1 MAQQL
6 IVRRDTNAWNF
17 QVWASF
23 ALAAGLC
30 GLGIIN
36 MPSERLDR
44 AFLALGY
51 FFCLSS
57 AFVVSKTVRD
67 NQSERVDTQAWVFQV
82 WAAFVI
88 AMTLTAWGLFRMD
101 IGPWE
106 KGYMLVTWLYL
117 MSSAF
122 TLQKAIRDKHEADL
136 LEHGGSDGGGA
147 SAGGSSSSDT

>member
-1 MAQQL
+1 MAQQI

-23 ALAAGLC
+23 ALAVFLC
-30 GLGIIN
+30 GLGILN

-82 WAAFVI
+82 WAAFAI

-101 IGPWE
+101 IGAWE
-106 KGYMLVTWLYL
+106 KGYMLATWLFL

-136 LEHGGSDGGGA
+136 LDGTA
-147 SAGGSSSSDT
+147 DAAAPTAGGSASADS

>member
-1 MAQQL
+1 MAQQV

-23 ALAAGLC
+23 ALAVFLC

-67 NQSERVDTQAWVFQV
+67 NQSERVDTQAWIFQV

-88 AMTLTAWGLFRMD
+88 AMVLTAWGLFRMD
-101 IGPWE
+101 IGSWE
-106 KGYMLVTWLYL
+106 KGYMLATWLFL

-122 TLQKAIRDKHEADL
+122 TLQKAIRDRHEADL
-136 LEHGGSDGGGA
+136 LEHGGAIEDA
-147 SAGGSSSSDT
+147 STPKAVESADS

>member
-1 MAQQL
+1 MAQQV

-23 ALAAGLC
+23 ALAVFLC

-57 AFVVSKTVRD
+57 AFVLSKTVRD

-82 WAAFVI
+82 WAAFGI
-88 AMTLTAWGLFRMD
+88 AMILTAWGL
-101 IGPWE
+101 
-106 KGYMLVTWLYL
+106 
-117 MSSAF
+117 
-122 TLQKAIRDKHEADL
+122 AIRDRHEADL
-136 LEHGGSDGGGA
+136 LEGGA
-147 SAGGSSSSDT
+147 GEAGTSGSAPATPDA